1 MPTRSK
7 PKKTEKTKRTKA
19 KRKAPSGKPSLW
31 MNSVAVLVSDR
42 ERAKAWYRDHLGLSV
57 LADEDHWVTV
67 GGRGLGG
74 AIHLCLVSE
83 AGEGATLEPGN
94 TGILLRVQG
103 NFERACQAL
112 EAAGVTFST
121 PPTKADWGTY
131 AVVADPDG
139 NEIALMPA

>member
-7 PKKTEKTKRTKA
+7 PKRTQPKRTKP
-19 KRKAPSGKPSLW
+19 KRKGSSAKPSLW
-31 MNSVAVLVSDR
+31 MNSVAVMVSDR
-42 ERAKAWYRDHLGLSV
+42 ERSKAWYRDHLGLSV
-57 LADEDHWVTV
+57 LADEDHWVAV

-83 AGEGATLEPGN
+83 AGEGAALEPGN
-94 TGILLRVQG
+94 TGILLRVKG
-103 NFERACQAL
+103 NFEKACQAL